1 MANGGA
7 QFIIFALMIA
17 FFYFLIIRPQRRRIQ
32 AQQSL
37 QRALQLGDEI
47 VTIGG
52 FHAVIRRFDGEVV
65 TVELAPGVEARINRG
80 AIARR
85 VEPELPEAIDEPA
98 ELEAAE
104 PGPVDLDPAERADD
118 RREGR
123 AER

>member
-1 MANGGA
+1 MTNGGA

-52 FHAVIRRFDGEVV
+52 LHGVIRRFDGDVV
-65 TVELAPGVEARINRG
+65 TIELSPGTEARINRG

-85 VEPELPEAIDEPA
+85 VEPDLPEAIDEPA
-98 ELEAAE
+98 EIE
-104 PGPVDLDPAERADD
+104 PAEFDPLDADRADD
-118 RREGR
+118 GREGR
-123 AER
+123 PER